1 MLLNPLVINVFEM
14 GVVPLSSGGAG
25 GARGSSTSGRN
36 AAAEWLGDRGIQTV
50 LKRWH
55 VEVSLATL
63 DTPAPL
69 HYDDRSDT
77 RFHVDVYSEE
87 WGFFFCHD
95 GRASWIRITD
105 IAFVH
110 GRDDFGLLAQTP
122 ALADVGALMRT
133 LEVRYKVGF
142 RRKLALVRTN
152 VPTSETEIRA
162 WVESL

>member
-1 MLLNPLVINVFEM
+1 M
-14 GVVPLSSGGAG
+14 GVVRIHASAAGREPSSSG
-25 GARGSSTSGRN
+25 RL
-36 AAAEWLGDRGIQTV
+36 AAAGWLGDRGMQTPS

-63 DTPAPL
+63 DAPAPIN
-69 HYDDRSDT
+69 YDDRSDT

-87 WGFFFCHD
+87 WGFFFCHQ

-110 GRDDFGLLAQTP
+110 GRDDFGLLAQVP
-122 ALADVGALMRT
+122 ALPDIGSLMRT
-133 LEVRYKVGF
+133 LEARHQVEF

-152 VPTSETEIRA
+152 VPGSETQIRS

>member
-1 MLLNPLVINVFEM
+1 MA
-14 GVVPLSSGGAG
+14 VVRISSAGAG
-25 GARGSSTSGRN
+25 GRGPSSSGQI
-36 AAAEWLGDRGIQTV
+36 AASEWLSDRGIQTPS

-63 DTPAPL
+63 DAPAPMN
-69 HYDDRSDT
+69 YDDRVDT

-87 WGFFFCHD
+87 WGFFFCHS

-105 IAFVH
+105 IPFVH

-122 ALADVGALMRT
+122 ALPDVGALLRT
-133 LEVRYKVGF
+133 LEVRHKVEF

-152 VPTSETEIRA
+152 VPASEPGIRA